1 MKRKL
6 WMLLGLLATLGA
18 ASTASAQNDPA
29 AAEALFQQGRAA
41 ADAGDFRTACEK
53 FRESNRLDPAV
64 GTLLNIADC
73 EEKLGR
79 VATAWTHFQEVA
91 QRLPATDERR
101 ALAAQRA
108 AALEPRLPKLTIK
121 VGEALPEGSKVTR
134 DGVELTQASF
144 GAPLPVDPG
153 DVVVKVEAP
162 GHEPNEFKLS
172 IAEGEQKDLEIS
184 AGDAS
189 SSASGSLST
198 DAGSPTLGY
207 VLGGVGILG
216 LVVGGVTGFM
226 TLSKK
231 STADDHCPNQRC
243 DAEGYDA
250 VESGRTLGTVSA
262 TGIIAGTVL
271 LAAGAYLVLS
281 HDEKD
286 QPNVA
291 LVPQLAPQSGG
302 LGVWARF

>member
-1 MKRKL
+1 MTRKL
-6 WMLLGLLATLGA
+6 WMVLGLMATLGA
-18 ASTASAQNDPA
+18 AAPAHAQSDPA
-29 AAEALFQQGRAA
+29 AAEALFRQGRAA
-41 ADAGDFRTACEK
+41 ADAGDYRTACEK
-53 FRESNRLDPAV
+53 FRESNRLDPAD

-91 QRLPATDERR
+91 QKLPPSDERR

-108 AALEPRLPKLTIK
+108 AALEPRLPKLTIQ
-121 VGEALPEGSKVTR
+121 VSEALPQGSRVTR
-134 DGVELTQASF
+134 DGVELTRASF

-153 DVVVKVEAP
+153 EVVVRVEAP
-162 GHEPNEFKLS
+162 GHEPNEFRVT
-172 IAEGEQKDLEIS
+172 IGEGEQKDLQIGAGAAAAS
-184 AGDAS
+184 AGF
-189 SSASGSLST
+189 ST
-198 DAGSPTLGY
+198 ADSPPTLGY

-243 DAEGYDA
+243 DSEGYDA
-250 VESGRTLGTVSA
+250 VESGRTLGAISA
-262 TGIIAGTVL
+262 TGIIAGTVF

-281 HDEKD
+281 HDEAE

-291 LVPQLAPQSGG
+291 LIPQAAPQGGG